1 MSDDANPATGDA
13 DESGATAVGTG
24 AWVAIAGLFVLS
36 TAAAAYEISP
46 ASVTTEIIADLGIGR
61 AAAGAII
68 SVMYAV
74 AVAASVPVGAAL
86 DRTDLR
92 RAVVVAAL
100 ALLLAGLTGWLAAA
114 AGNYPALLA
123 TRVLGGLAYVAIWN
137 AGANLAARSAPP
149 GLRATAV
156 GVFTA
161 SAPAGFALGQLAGP
175 VVAGG
180 AGWPAIF
187 VTFGSL
193 AVLGLALFLWG
204 SGRQRREDAD
214 EPGPVTPS
222 RGEFLAVLRARGV
235 WLICGMG
242 FASYALYLFV
252 NSWLPSYFTEEF
264 GLSLAESGLLVAVF
278 PAVGIVSRTAGG
290 VLSDRVFGGRRRPV
304 AFGAFLATG
313 PLVVALGF
321 VGNIVI
327 ALVLLVVSG
336 AALQVGIGLLFSYV
350 RDVVDEAVAATAISM
365 LTAVSML
372 GALVAPVAAGSLIE
386 VTGSYELAFLAAGAV
401 AAAGVGLALLAPE
414 PGG

>member
-1 MSDDANPATGDA
+1 M
-13 DESGATAVGTG
+13 EAVGIG

-61 AAAGAII
+61 GAAGAII

-74 AVAASVPVGAAL
+74 AVAASVPIGAAL

-92 RAVVVAAL
+92 RAVVVASL

-114 AGNYPALLA
+114 AGSFLALLA
-123 TRVLGGLAYVAIWN
+123 TRVLGGLAYVTIWN

-156 GVFTA
+156 GIFTA

-175 VVAGG
+175 VVAGW

-187 VTFGSL
+187 VTFGTL

-204 SGRQRREDAD
+204 SRRQRREGTDD
-214 EPGPVTPS
+214 SGPATPS
-222 RGEFLAVLRARGV
+222 TEEFFAVLRARGV

-290 VLSDRVFGGRRRPV
+290 ALSDRVFGGRRRPV
-304 AFGAFLATG
+304 ALGSFLATG

-321 VGNIVI
+321 VGNIAV

-336 AALQVGIGLLFSYV
+336 ATLQLGIGLLFSYV
-350 RDVVDEAVAATAISM
+350 REVVDEAVAATAISM
-365 LTAVSML
+365 LTGVGLL

-386 VTGSYELAFLAAGAV
+386 ATGSYELAFLAAGAV
-401 AAAGVGLALLAPE
+401 AAAGVGLALLSPE